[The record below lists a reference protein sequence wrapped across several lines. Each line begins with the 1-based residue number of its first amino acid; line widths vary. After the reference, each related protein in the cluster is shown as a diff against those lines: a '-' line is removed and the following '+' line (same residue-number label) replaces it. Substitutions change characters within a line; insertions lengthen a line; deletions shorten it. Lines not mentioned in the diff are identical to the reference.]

1 MSKEFLEGI
10 ATLRGVSGRR
20 QRMDQESLHIL
31 LVQDDSSSGP
41 VLVDGLLD
49 DVLERTY
56 RVSYANHVEQAM
68 EALADSFVDCIL
80 LDLHLPARLN
90 LESVSKLQG
99 SMPDIPIVVITRAD
113 DHDQGV
119 EAVQRGAQDFLIKGR
134 ISRDVLVTSVEFA
147 IERNRLREQL
157 RQGSLTDELTGLKNR
172 GAFDSLAE
180 HTLQFAI
187 RRRQRLVLLFMDL
200 DSLKSINDSLG
211 HREGDAALID
221 VAGLLKE
228 SFRGS
233 DLVGRVGGDEFCVL
247 LIGASDHEAQ
257 TSVQRLQDAIDGH
270 NRTADRPYELSL
282 SMGMAALSPDA
293 PCSVP
298 DLMNEADAAMYEAK
312 RGIVI
317 RLPVD
322 AHR

>member
-1 MSKEFLEGI
+1 
-10 ATLRGVSGRR
+10 
-20 QRMDQESLHIL
+20 MDQESIHIL
-31 LVQDDSSSGP
+31 LVQDDTSSGP

-56 RVSYANHVEQAM
+56 RVSHATHVEQAM
-68 EALADSFVDCIL
+68 EALADSFVDLIL
-80 LDLHLPARLN
+80 LDLHLSAGLS

-99 SMPDIPIVVITRAD
+99 SVPDIPIVVITGAD

-134 ISRDVLVTSVEFA
+134 ISQDVLVTSVEFA
-147 IERNRLREQL
+147 IERNRQREQL

-172 GAFDSLAE
+172 GGFDTLAE
-180 HTLQFAI
+180 HTFQFAL

-211 HREGDAALID
+211 HGEGDAALID

-228 SFRGS
+228 SYRGS

-257 TSVQRLQDAIDGH
+257 TSVERLQDAIDGQ

-282 SMGMAALSPDA
+282 SIGMSVFDPDA
-293 PCSVP
+293 PCSVA

-317 RLPVD
+317 HLPVD
-322 AHR
+322 AHQ

>member
-1 MSKEFLEGI
+1 
-10 ATLRGVSGRR
+10 
-20 QRMDQESLHIL
+20 MDQESLHIL
-31 LVQDDSSSGP
+31 VVQDDSSGGP
-41 VLVDGLLD
+41 ELVDGLLD
-49 DVLERTY
+49 DVLKRTY

-68 EALADSFVDCIL
+68 EALADSCVDCIL
-80 LDLHLPARLN
+80 LDLHLPARLT
-90 LESVSKLQG
+90 LETVSKLQG
-99 SMPDIPIVVITRAD
+99 SVPDIPIVVITRAD

-134 ISRDVLVTSVEFA
+134 ISQDVLVTSVEFA

-180 HTLQFAI
+180 HTFQFAI

-221 VAGLLKE
+221 VAGLLTE

-247 LIGASDHEAQ
+247 LIGASDHETQ

-282 SMGMAALSPDA
+282 SMGMAVLSPDA

>member
-1 MSKEFLEGI
+1 
-10 ATLRGVSGRR
+10 
-20 QRMDQESLHIL
+20 MDQESLHIL

-56 RVSYANHVEQAM
+56 RVSHANDVEQAM

-80 LDLHLPARLN
+80 LDLHLSARLN

-99 SMPDIPIVVITRAD
+99 SVPDIPIVVITGAD
-113 DHDQGV
+113 DHDHGV

-134 ISRDVLVTSVEFA
+134 ISQDVLVTSVEFA

-157 RQGSLTDELTGLKNR
+157 RQGSVTDELTGLKNR
-172 GAFDSLAE
+172 GGFDSLAE
-180 HTLQFAI
+180 HTFQFAI

-228 SFRGS
+228 SYRGS

-247 LIGASDHEAQ
+247 LIGASDREAQ

-282 SMGMAALSPDA
+282 SIGMAVFSPDA
-293 PCSVP
+293 PCSVA

-312 RGIVI
+312 RGLVI

>member
-1 MSKEFLEGI
+1 
-10 ATLRGVSGRR
+10 
-20 QRMDQESLHIL
+20 MDQESLHIL

-56 RVSYANHVEQAM
+56 RVSHANDVEQAM

-80 LDLHLPARLN
+80 LDLHLSARLN
-90 LESVSKLQG
+90 LKSVSKLQW
-99 SMPDIPIVVITRAD
+99 SVPDIPIVVITGED

-134 ISRDVLVTSVEFA
+134 ISQDVLVTSVEFA

-172 GAFDSLAE
+172 GGFDSLAE
-180 HTLQFAI
+180 HTFQFAI

-228 SFRGS
+228 SYRGS

-247 LIGASDHEAQ
+247 LIGASNREAQ
-257 TSVQRLQDAIDGH
+257 TSVQRLQDAIDGY
-270 NRTADRPYELSL
+270 NRTADRPYELSV
-282 SMGMAALSPDA
+282 SIGMAVFSPDA
-293 PCSVP
+293 PCSVA